1 MAGSSP
7 TRGIGN
13 ILTSLFT
20 SGNLATIVRFALGML
35 FLVASVEKIA
45 DPNAFAQSID
55 NYRIFPHSVDLAVAS
70 ILPWLELLCGL
81 GLLFGIATRGS
92 AFLAVLMLLGFTLAV
107 ASALVRGL
115 DISCGCFTQDPQVGK
130 IAWQKVAE
138 NLIMTLAA
146 LLPVFARETKLSLE
160 SFIRTHAPD
169 VDASH

>member
-1 MAGSSP
+1 MADSWSTGRIRN
-7 TRGIGN
+7 TLR
-13 ILTSLFT
+13 SLFT
-20 SGNLATIVRFALGML
+20 SGHLTTAVRLTLGMV
-35 FLVASVEKIA
+35 FLAASVEKIA

-55 NYRIFPHSVDLAVAS
+55 NYRIFPHAVDLAVAS
-70 ILPWLELLCGL
+70 ILPWLELLCAL

-92 AFLAVLMLLGFTLAV
+92 AFLSGIMLLAFTLAV

-138 NLIMTLAA
+138 NLVMTLAA
-146 LLPVFARETKLSLE
+146 LFLVFARDTKPSLE